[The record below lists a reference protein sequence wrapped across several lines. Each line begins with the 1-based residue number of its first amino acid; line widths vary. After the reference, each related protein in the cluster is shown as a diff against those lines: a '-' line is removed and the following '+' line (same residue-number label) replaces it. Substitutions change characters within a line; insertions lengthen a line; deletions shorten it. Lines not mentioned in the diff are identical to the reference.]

1 MRIFQYSRLFGYRFM
16 MSAKSTLTTLW
27 LALAC
32 PAGLYAAALSD
43 FMAMEPDLLNG
54 EDINET
60 CAGCH
65 GEFGQGG
72 KEGEYP
78 RLAGQPR
85 DFLIKQLL
93 LFRDRTRPNLAMVEY
108 VDHRQ
113 MPDQD
118 ILDISAFLEAIELPS
133 KLPPIDETVPDFN
146 AYQRLVDAKRV
157 VQIPRTQGDVENG
170 KTLYKECR
178 SCHGSDGYGDREKAV
193 PMLAGQYTEYLW
205 RQVPKYLEGIRIH
218 DEDAPSDE
226 LLKEFTETE
235 LGDIF
240 AYLSVIDD

>member
-1 MRIFQYSRLFGYRFM
+1 MSTRKPTLKAVIPAALF
-16 MSAKSTLTTLW
+16 
-27 LALAC
+27 
-32 PAGLYAAALSD
+32 AAATVAASASE
-43 FMAMEPDLLNG
+43 FTATEPDLLNG

-65 GEFGQGG
+65 GEFGEGG

-85 DFLIKQLL
+85 SFLIRQLL
-93 LFRDRTRPNLAMVEY
+93 LFRERTRPNLAMVEY

-118 ILDISAFLEAIELPS
+118 ILDISVFLEGIELPN
-133 KLPPIDETVPDFN
+133 KLPPVDENAPDFN

-157 VQIPRTQGDVENG
+157 VQIPLVEGDVANG
-170 KTLYKECR
+170 ERLYRECR
-178 SCHGSDGYGDREKAV
+178 SCHGRDGYGDLEKGV

-218 DEDAPSDE
+218 DEESPSDE
-226 LLKEFTETE
+226 LLKAFSQSE
-235 LGDIF
+235 LQDIF
-240 AYLSVIDD
+240 AYLSAIDD